1 MITRDFS
8 SRYASSLSHKRNS
21 GKYSRLMLISMLL
34 LIMQSLTTQTAL
46 AASQL
51 LVSPTRIVFE
61 GRTRTAKVTLAN
73 TGDTTGRY
81 RISFVQK
88 QMTEAGNLI
97 DIKGD
102 VPGMYSDSM
111 IRFSPREVT
120 LPPGQAQ
127 VIRLML
133 RKKSNLDKGEYRS
146 HMLFQALPD
155 PAATSIHKLTDK
167 SSDKLQIQ
175 LIPVVGVSIPIIIR
189 HGSLH
194 ATASLSDLQFHPASD
209 PKQQPRLSFTI
220 AREGNRSIYGDF
232 RVTFQPVKGAAVMVG
247 QANGVALYTPNSRRT
262 FTTNL
267 QAPSGIELKNGDL
280 HVTYLEHGQD
290 APNGVIAEARLRL
303 P

>member
-1 MITRDFS
+1 
-8 SRYASSLSHKRNS
+8 
-21 GKYSRLMLISMLL
+21 MLLSMLL
-34 LIMQSLTTQTAL
+34 LVAQSLTTQPAF

-61 GRTRTAKVTLAN
+61 GRMRTAKVTLAN
-73 TGDTTGRY
+73 TGDTTGRF

-88 QMTEAGNLI
+88 QMTEAGNLM
-97 DIKGD
+97 DIKED

-111 IRFSPREVT
+111 VRFSPREVT

-133 RKKSNLDKGEYRS
+133 RKKSGLENGEYRS

-155 PAATSIHKLTDK
+155 PAATSIQKLTDK
-167 SSDKLQIQ
+167 NSDKLQIQ
-175 LIPVVGVSIPIIIR
+175 LIPVVGVTIPVIVR

-194 ATASLSDLQFHPASD
+194 ATATLSDLQFHPAND
-209 PKQQPRLSFTI
+209 PKRQPRISLTI
-220 AREGNRSIYGDF
+220 EREGDRSVYGDF
-232 RVTFQPVKGAAVMVG
+232 RVTFHPKNGSAVIVG

-267 QAPSGIELKNGDL
+267 QAPPGLELKNGDL
-280 HVTYLEHGQD
+280 HVTYLKHGQD
-290 APNGVIAEARLRL
+290 ATTGLIAEARLRL

>member
-8 SRYASSLSHKRNS
+8 SRHASLRRHNWNS
-21 GKYSRLMLISMLL
+21 GKYSSLMLISMLL
-34 LIMQSLTTQTAL
+34 LIMQSLTTQTAF

-61 GRTRTAKVTLAN
+61 GRMRTAKVTLAN

-88 QMTEAGNLI
+88 QMTKAGNLI
-97 DIKGD
+97 DIKED

-133 RKKSNLDKGEYRS
+133 RKKSNLETGEYRS

-155 PAATSIHKLTDK
+155 PAATSIQKLTDK

-175 LIPVVGVSIPIIIR
+175 LIPVVGVSIPVIIR
-189 HGSLH
+189 HGSLQ
-194 ATASLSDLQFHPASD
+194 ATATLNDLQFHPASD
-209 PKQQPRLSFTI
+209 PKKQPRLSLTI
-220 AREGNRSIYGDF
+220 EREGNRSVYGDF
-232 RVTFQPVKGAAVMVG
+232 RVTFQPVTGSAVIVG
-247 QANGVALYTPNSRRT
+247 QANGVALYTPNNRRT

-267 QAPSGIELKNGDL
+267 QVPPDLEFKNGDL
-280 HVTYLEHGQD
+280 HVTYLKHGQD
-290 APNGVIAEARLRL
+290 APSGVIAEARLRL